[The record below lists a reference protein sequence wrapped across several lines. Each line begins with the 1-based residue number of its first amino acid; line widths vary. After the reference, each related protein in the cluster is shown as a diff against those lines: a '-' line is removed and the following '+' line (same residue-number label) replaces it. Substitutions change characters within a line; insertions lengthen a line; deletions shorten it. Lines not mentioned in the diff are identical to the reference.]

1 MRVMKWSMIA
11 LAVAAGTSQFAMASS
26 QDDSKGFLEDQ
37 SLKLKTR
44 MEYMN
49 RDYKNGAGNVAK
61 KDGTPGFE
69 SGYRQDTGVSQLLT
83 YESGFTQGTVGF
95 GLDAMAMGSVKLDGG
110 SGRRGNGLFA
120 IDSDGNE
127 EKSQGKIGGAVKF
140 RVSDTVLKYGQ
151 QFVASPVFATDDSR
165 LLPEVA
171 TGTLITSKEIK
182 GLELSAGRFTAL
194 SKQTGMGRDSIGGL
208 PDENGNGG
216 KGLTSIN
223 IFGASYAFT
232 DNFTGAFAASDA
244 DQYFKKQ
251 YVNLNYTLP
260 IAEDQSLNFDFNG
273 YKTEGEKRGDL
284 VSAIGDET
292 PGNDT
297 RGVDNKLW
305 SLAAAYS
312 LGAHKFTIAHQRS
325 SGDNAYYYG
334 VDGNSTIF
342 VANSIQISDFVGREE
357 RSWQARYDLN
367 MKTYGVPGLSF
378 MTRYVKGDNI
388 KTNGLGEGKENEWN
402 AESKYVIQEGPAKDL
417 SFRLR
422 YAMYRSN
429 GAYSGYASD
438 NNDTRLI
445 VEYPLN
451 IL

>member
-26 QDDSKGFLEDQ
+26 QDDSKGFLDDQ

-49 RDYKNGAGNVAK
+49 RDYKNGAGNSTS
-61 KDGTPGFE
+61 GTA
-69 SGYRQDTGVSQLLT
+69 GYRQDTGVSQLLT

-110 SGRRGNGLFA
+110 SGHRGNGLFA
-120 IDSDGNE
+120 NDSDGNP

-182 GLELSAGRFTAL
+182 GLELSAGRFTSL

-216 KGLTSIN
+216 KGLTNIN

-232 DNFTGAFAASDA
+232 DNFTGALAASDA
-244 DQYFKKQ
+244 DDYFKK
-251 YVNLNYTLP
+251 YYINLNYTLP
-260 IAEDQSLNFDFNG
+260 INEDQSLNFDFNG
-273 YKTEGEKRGDL
+273 YKTKGDSRGDL
-284 VSAIGDET
+284 VDAIGDGT
-292 PGNDT
+292 L
-297 RGVDNKLW
+297 GVDNNLW

-312 LGAHKFTIAHQRS
+312 LGAHKFTVAYQQS

-357 RSWQARYDLN
+357 KSWQARYDLN

-378 MTRYVKGDNI
+378 MTRYVMGDNI
-388 KTNGLGEGKENEWN
+388 ETNGLGEGKENEWN

-429 GAYSGYASD
+429 GAYSGYSSD

>member
-11 LAVAAGTSQFAMASS
+11 LAVAAGTSQFAVASS
-26 QDDSKGFLEDQ
+26 QDDSKGFIGDQ

-44 MEYMN
+44 MQYMN
-49 RDYKNGAGNVAK
+49 RDFKNGAGNGSS
-61 KDGTPGFE
+61 GTA
-69 SGYRQDTGVSQLLT
+69 GYRQDTGVSQLLT

-110 SGRRGNGLFA
+110 SGHRGNGLFA
-120 IDSDGNE
+120 NDSDGNP

-182 GLELSAGRFTAL
+182 GLELSAGRFTSL

-208 PDENGNGG
+208 PDENGFGG
-216 KGLTSIN
+216 KGLTNIN

-232 DNFTGAFAASDA
+232 DNFTGALAASDA
-244 DQYFKKQ
+244 DDYFKK
-251 YVNLNYTLP
+251 YYINLNYTLP
-260 IAEDQSLNFDFNG
+260 INDEQSLNFDLNG
-273 YKTEGEKRGDL
+273 YKTKGDSRGDL
-284 VSAIGDET
+284 VDAIGDGT
-292 PGNDT
+292 L
-297 RGVDNKLW
+297 GVDNNLW

-312 LGAHKFTIAHQRS
+312 LGAHKFTVAYQQS

-357 RSWQARYDLN
+357 KSWQARYDLN

-378 MTRYVKGDNI
+378 MTRYVMGNNI
-388 KTNGLGEGKENEWN
+388 ETNGLGEGKENEWN

-429 GAYSGYASD
+429 GAYSGYSSD

>member
-11 LAVAAGTSQFAMASS
+11 LAVAAGTSQFAVASS
-26 QDDSKGFLEDQ
+26 QDDSKGFFGDE

-49 RDYKNGAGNVAK
+49 RDYKNGVSNPSS
-61 KDGTPGFE
+61 GT

-120 IDSDGNE
+120 NDSDGNP
-127 EKSQGKIGGAVKF
+127 EKSQGKLGGAVKF
-140 RVSDTVLKYGQ
+140 RLSDTVLKYGQ

-182 GLELSAGRFTAL
+182 GLELNAGRFTSL

-216 KGLTSIN
+216 KGLTNIN

-232 DNFTGAFAASDA
+232 DNFTGAVAASDA
-244 DQYFKKQ
+244 DDYFKKY

-260 IAEDQSLNFDFNG
+260 IAENQSLNFDLNG
-273 YKTEGEKRGDL
+273 YKTKGESRGDL
-284 VSAIGDET
+284 VDAIGDGT
-292 PGNDT
+292 L
-297 RGVDNKLW
+297 GVDNNLW

-312 LGAHKFTIAHQRS
+312 LGAHKFTVAYQQS

-342 VANSIQISDFVGREE
+342 VSNSIQISDFVGREE
-357 RSWQARYDLN
+357 KSWQARYDLN
-367 MKTYGVPGLSF
+367 MATYGVPGLSF

-388 KTNGLGEGKENEWN
+388 NVANAGEGKEYEWN
-402 AESKYVIQEGPAKDL
+402 LESKYVVQEGPAKDL
-417 SFRLR
+417 SFRVR
-422 YAMYRSN
+422 YANYRSN
-429 GAYSGYASD
+429 QAYSGYSPD
-438 NNDTRLI
+438 LYDTRLI

>member
-26 QDDSKGFLEDQ
+26 QDESKGFFGDQ

-44 MEYMN
+44 FEYMN
-49 RDYKNGAGNVAK
+49 RDFKNGAGN
-61 KDGTPGFE
+61 GTSGTA
-69 SGYRQDTGVSQLLT
+69 GYRQDSGLSQLLT

-110 SGRRGNGLFA
+110 SGHRGNGLFA
-120 IDSDGNE
+120 NDSDGNP

-182 GLELSAGRFTAL
+182 GLELSAGRFTSL

-216 KGLTSIN
+216 KGLTNIN
-223 IFGASYAFT
+223 IFGASYSFT
-232 DNFTGAFAASDA
+232 DNFTGALAASDA
-244 DQYFKKQ
+244 DDYFKKY

-260 IAEDQSLNFDFNG
+260 INDEQSLNFDFNG
-273 YKTEGEKRGDL
+273 YHTKGESRGDL
-284 VSAIGDET
+284 VDAIGDGT
-292 PGNDT
+292 T
-297 RGVDNKLW
+297 GVDNNLW

-312 LGAHKFTIAHQRS
+312 IGAHKFTLAHQRS

-342 VANSIQISDFVGREE
+342 VANSIQISDFVGRDE

-378 MTRYVKGDNI
+378 MTRYVMGDHI
-388 KTNGLGEGKENEWN
+388 TTNGLGEGKENEWN

-429 GAYSGYASD
+429 GAYSGYSSD

>member
-26 QDDSKGFLEDQ
+26 QDEAKGFLEDQ

-49 RDYKNGAGNVAK
+49 RDFKNGAGNSTS
-61 KDGTPGFE
+61 GTA
-69 SGYRQDTGVSQLLT
+69 GYRQDTGVSQLLS

-95 GLDAMAMGSVKLDGG
+95 GLDAMAMGAVKLDGG
-110 SGRRGNGLFA
+110 SGHRGNGLFA
-120 IDSDGNE
+120 NDSDGNP

-165 LLPEVA
+165 MLPEVA

-182 GLELSAGRFTAL
+182 GLELSAGRFTSL

-216 KGLTSIN
+216 KGLTNIN
-223 IFGASYAFT
+223 IFGASYSFT
-232 DNFTGAFAASDA
+232 DNFTGALAASDA
-244 DQYFKKQ
+244 DDYFKKY

-260 IAEDQSLNFDFNG
+260 INDEQSLNFDFNG
-273 YKTEGEKRGDL
+273 YHTKGDSRGDL
-284 VSAIGDET
+284 VDAIGDGT
-292 PGNDT
+292 T
-297 RGVDNKLW
+297 GVDNNLW

-312 LGAHKFTIAHQRS
+312 IGAHKFTLAHQRS

-342 VANSIQISDFVGREE
+342 VANSIQISDFVGRDE

-378 MTRYVKGDNI
+378 MTRYVMGDHI
-388 KTNGLGEGKENEWN
+388 TTNGLGEGKENEWN

-429 GAYSGYASD
+429 GAYSGYSSD

>member
-26 QDDSKGFLEDQ
+26 QDEAKGFLEDQ

-44 MEYMN
+44 FEYMN
-49 RDYKNGAGNVAK
+49 RDYKNGAGNVSNG
-61 KDGTPGFE
+61 DGTFK
-69 SGYRQDTGVSQLLT
+69 SGYRQDSGLSQLLT

-120 IDSDGNE
+120 NDSDGNP
-127 EKSQGKIGGAVKF
+127 EKSQGKVGGAVKF

-194 SKQTGMGRDSIGGL
+194 SKQTGMGRDSIAGL
-208 PDENGNGG
+208 PDEDGNGG

-223 IFGASYAFT
+223 IFGASYSFT
-232 DNFTGAFAASDA
+232 DNFTGALAASDA
-244 DQYFKKQ
+244 DDYFKKY

-260 IAEDQSLNFDFNG
+260 INDEQSLNFDFNG
-273 YKTEGEKRGDL
+273 YHTKGDSRGDL
-284 VSAIGDET
+284 VDAIGDGT
-292 PGNDT
+292 T
-297 RGVDNKLW
+297 GVDNNLW

-312 LGAHKFTIAHQRS
+312 IGAHKFTLAHQRS

-342 VANSIQISDFVGREE
+342 VANSIQISDFVGRDE

-378 MTRYVKGDNI
+378 MTRYVMGDHI
-388 KTNGLGEGKENEWN
+388 TTNGLGEGKENEWN
-402 AESKYVIQEGPAKDL
+402 AESKYVVQEGPAKDL

-429 GAYSGYASD
+429 GAYSGYSSD

-445 VEYPLN
+445 IEYPLN

>member
-26 QDDSKGFLEDQ
+26 QSDSKGFLEDQ

-44 MEYMN
+44 FEYMN
-49 RDYKNGAGNVAK
+49 RDYRNGAGNVAK
-61 KDGTPGFE
+61 KDGSPGYE
-69 SGYRQDTGVSQLLT
+69 SGYRQDSGISTLLN

-95 GLDAMAMGSVKLDGG
+95 GLDAMAMGSLKTDGG

-120 IDSDGNE
+120 NDSDGNPE
-127 EKSQGKIGGAVKF
+127 DSQSKIGGAVKV
-140 RVSDTVLKYGQ
+140 RLSDTVLKYGQ

-182 GLELSAGRFTAL
+182 GLEVSAGRFTSL

-208 PDENGNGG
+208 PDENGNGA
-216 KGLTSIN
+216 KGLTYIN

-232 DNFTGAFAASDA
+232 DNFTGTLAASEA
-244 DQYFKKQ
+244 DDYFRKQ
-251 YVNLNYTLP
+251 YLNLNYTLP
-260 IAEDQSLNFDFNG
+260 INDNQSLNLDLNG
-273 YKTEGEKRGDL
+273 YKTEGKKRGDL
-284 VSAIGDET
+284 VDAIGDGT
-292 PGNDT
+292 T
-297 RGVDNKLW
+297 GVDNNLW

-312 LGAHKFTIAHQRS
+312 IGAHKFTIAHQRS

-334 VDGNSTIF
+334 VDGNSTVF

-367 MKTYGVPGLSF
+367 MKTYGVPGLTF
-378 MTRYVKGDNI
+378 MARFVRGDNI
-388 KTNGLGEGKENEWN
+388 ETNGLGEGKENEFN
-402 AESKYVIQEGPAKDL
+402 FESKYVMQEGPAKNL

-422 YAMYRSN
+422 SAVYRSN
-429 GAYSGYASD
+429 GAYNNYSAD
-438 NNDTRLI
+438 NNDVRVI
-445 VEYPLN
+445 IEYPLS

>member
-26 QDDSKGFLEDQ
+26 QDESKGFLEDQ

-49 RDYKNGAGNVAK
+49 RDYKNGAGNVSNG
-61 KDGTPGFE
+61 DGTFK

-120 IDSDGNE
+120 NDSDGNP

-182 GLELSAGRFTAL
+182 GLELSAGRFTSL

-208 PDENGNGG
+208 PDEDGNGG
-216 KGLTSIN
+216 KGLTNIN
-223 IFGASYAFT
+223 IFGASYSFT
-232 DNFTGAFAASDA
+232 DNFTGALAASDA
-244 DQYFKKQ
+244 DDYFKKY

-260 IAEDQSLNFDFNG
+260 INDDQSLNFDFNG
-273 YKTEGEKRGDL
+273 YHTKGESRGDL
-284 VSAIGDET
+284 VDAIGDGT
-292 PGNDT
+292 T
-297 RGVDNKLW
+297 GVDNNLW

-312 LGAHKFTIAHQRS
+312 IGAHKFTLAHQRS

-342 VANSIQISDFVGREE
+342 VANSIQISDFVGRDE

-378 MTRYVKGDNI
+378 MTRYVMGDHI
-388 KTNGLGEGKENEWN
+388 TTNGLGEGKENEWN

-429 GAYSGYASD
+429 GAYSGYSSD

>member
-26 QDDSKGFLEDQ
+26 QDDSKGFLGDQ

-44 MEYMN
+44 FEYMN
-49 RDYKNGAGNVAK
+49 RDYKNGASNPSNS
-61 KDGTPGFE
+61 D
-69 SGYRQDTGVSQLLT
+69 SGYRQDSGISQLLT

-95 GLDAMAMGSVKLDGG
+95 GLDAMAMGSVKTDGG
-110 SGRRGNGLFA
+110 QGHRGNGLFA
-120 IDSDGNE
+120 INGDGEE
-127 EKSQGKIGGAVKF
+127 EKSQGKSGAAVKL
-140 RVSDTVLKYGQ
+140 RLSDTVVKYGQ

-182 GLELSAGRFTAL
+182 GLELSAGRFTSL

-208 PDENGNGG
+208 PDADGNGG
-216 KGLTSIN
+216 KGLTNIN

-232 DNFTGAFAASDA
+232 DNFTGALAASDA
-244 DQYFKKQ
+244 DDYFKK
-251 YVNLNYTLP
+251 YYINLNLTLP
-260 IAEDQSLNFDFNG
+260 IADNQSLNFDLNG
-273 YKTEGEKRGDL
+273 YKTKGESRGDL
-284 VSAIGDET
+284 VDAIGDGT
-292 PGNDT
+292 L
-297 RGVDNKLW
+297 GVDNNLW
-305 SLAAAYS
+305 SLAGAYS
-312 LGAHKFTIAHQRS
+312 LGAHKFTVAYQQS

-342 VANSIQISDFVGREE
+342 VSNSIQISDFVGREE
-357 RSWQARYDLN
+357 KSWQARYDLN
-367 MKTYGVPGLSF
+367 MATYGVPGLSF

-388 KTNGLGEGKENEWN
+388 ATNGLGEGKEYEWN
-402 AESKYVIQEGPAKDL
+402 LESKYVVQEGPAKDL
-417 SFRLR
+417 SFRVR
-422 YAMYRSN
+422 YANYRSN
-429 GAYSGYASD
+429 AAYSGYSPD
-438 NNDTRLI
+438 LYDTRLI

>member
-26 QDDSKGFLEDQ
+26 QEESKGFFGDQ

-44 MEYMN
+44 FEYMN
-49 RDYKNGAGNVAK
+49 RDFKNGASNNA
-61 KDGTPGFE
+61 D
-69 SGYRQDTGVSQLLT
+69 SGYRQESGLSQLLT

-95 GLDAMAMGSVKLDGG
+95 GLDAMAMGAVKLDGG
-110 SGRRGNGLFA
+110 SGHRGTGLFA
-120 IDSDGNE
+120 VDSDNNP
-127 EKSQGKIGGAVKF
+127 EKSQGKIGGAVKL
-140 RVSDTVLKYGQ
+140 RLSDTVLKYGQ

-165 LLPEVA
+165 MLPEVA

-194 SKQTGMGRDSIGGL
+194 SKQTGMARDSIGGL
-208 PDENGNGG
+208 PDEDGNHA
-216 KGLTSIN
+216 KGLSSGIN

-232 DNFTGAFAASDA
+232 DNFTGALAASDA
-244 DQYFKKQ
+244 DEYFKK
-251 YVNLNYTLP
+251 YYANLNYTLP
-260 IAEDQSLNFDFNG
+260 ITDNQSLNFDLNG
-273 YKTEGEKRGDL
+273 YKTKGDKRGDQ
-284 VSAIGDET
+284 VDAIGDGT
-292 PGNDT
+292 L
-297 RGVDNKLW
+297 GVDNNLW

-312 LGAHKFTIAHQRS
+312 LGAHKFTLAYQQS

-342 VANSIQISDFVGREE
+342 VSNSIQISDFVGREE
-357 RSWQARYDLN
+357 KSYQARYDLN
-367 MKTYGVPGLSF
+367 MATYGVPGLSF
-378 MTRYVKGDNI
+378 MTRYVMGNNI

-402 AESKYVIQEGPAKDL
+402 LESKYVIQEGPAKDL
-417 SFRLR
+417 SFRAR
-422 YAMYRSN
+422 FANYRSN

-438 NNDTRLI
+438 NYDTRLI
-445 VEYPLN
+445 IEYPLS

>member
-11 LAVAAGTSQFAMASS
+11 LAVAAGTSQFAVASS
-26 QDDSKGFLEDQ
+26 QDESKGFIGDQ

-44 MEYMN
+44 MQYMN
-49 RDYKNGAGNVAK
+49 RDYKNGAGNVQRD
-61 KDGTPGFE
+61 DGSFA
-69 SGYRQDTGVSQLLT
+69 SGYRQDTGISQLLT

-120 IDSDGNE
+120 NDSDGNP
-127 EKSQGKIGGAVKF
+127 EKSQGKIGGAVKL
-140 RVSDTVLKYGQ
+140 RLSDTVLKYGQ

-182 GLELSAGRFTAL
+182 GLELSAGRFTSL

-208 PDENGNGG
+208 PDEDGNGA
-216 KGLTSIN
+216 KGLTNIN
-223 IFGASYAFT
+223 IFGATYQFT
-232 DNFTGAFAASDA
+232 DNFVGTLAASDA
-244 DQYFKKQ
+244 DDYFKKQ

-260 IAEDQSLNFDFNG
+260 INDEQSLNFDFNG

-284 VSAIGDET
+284 VDALGDGT
-292 PGNDT
+292 T
-297 RGVDNKLW
+297 GVDNKLW

-312 LGAHKFTIAHQRS
+312 IGAHKFTVAHQRS

-342 VANSIQISDFVGREE
+342 VSNSIQISDFVGKDE

-367 MKTYGVPGLSF
+367 MASYGVPGLSF
-378 MTRYVKGDNI
+378 MTRYVMGDNI
-388 KTNGLGEGKENEWN
+388 SVAGEGEGKENEWN
-402 AESKYVIQEGPAKDL
+402 LESKYVFQEGPAKDL
-417 SFRLR
+417 SMRVRF
-422 YAMYRSN
+422 ANYRSN
-429 GAYSGYASD
+429 GAYSNYSSD
-438 NNDTRLI
+438 VYDTRVI
-445 VEYPLN
+445 IEYPLS

>member
-26 QDDSKGFLEDQ
+26 QDESKGFFGDQ

-44 MEYMN
+44 FEYMN
-49 RDYKNGAGNVAK
+49 RDFKNGAGN
-61 KDGTPGFE
+61 GTSGTA
-69 SGYRQDTGVSQLLT
+69 GYRQDSGLSQLLT

-110 SGRRGNGLFA
+110 SGHRGNGLFA
-120 IDSDGNE
+120 NDSDGNP

-182 GLELSAGRFTAL
+182 GLELSAGRFTSL

-216 KGLTSIN
+216 KGLTNIN
-223 IFGASYAFT
+223 IFGASYSFT
-232 DNFTGAFAASDA
+232 DNFTGALAASDA
-244 DQYFKKQ
+244 DDYFKKY

-260 IAEDQSLNFDFNG
+260 INDEQSLNFDFNG
-273 YKTEGEKRGDL
+273 YHTKGESRGDL
-284 VSAIGDET
+284 VDAIGDGT
-292 PGNDT
+292 T
-297 RGVDNKLW
+297 GVDNNLW

-312 LGAHKFTIAHQRS
+312 IGAHKFTLAHQRS

-342 VANSIQISDFVGREE
+342 VANSIQISDFVGRDE

-378 MTRYVKGDNI
+378 MTRYVMGDHI
-388 KTNGLGEGKENEWN
+388 TTNGLGEGKENEWN

>member
-26 QDDSKGFLEDQ
+26 QDEAKGFLEDQ

-44 MEYMN
+44 FEYMN
-49 RDYKNGAGNVAK
+49 RDYKNGAGNVSNG
-61 KDGTPGFE
+61 DGTFK
-69 SGYRQDTGVSQLLT
+69 SGYRQDSGLSQLLT

-120 IDSDGNE
+120 NDSDGNP
-127 EKSQGKIGGAVKF
+127 EKSQGKVGGAVKF

-208 PDENGNGG
+208 PDEDGNGG
-216 KGLTSIN
+216 KGLNSIN
-223 IFGASYAFT
+223 IFGASYSFT
-232 DNFTGAFAASDA
+232 DNFTGALAASDA
-244 DQYFKKQ
+244 DDYFKKY

-260 IAEDQSLNFDFNG
+260 INDEQSLNFDFNG
-273 YKTEGEKRGDL
+273 YHTKGDSRGDL
-284 VSAIGDET
+284 VDAIGDGT
-292 PGNDT
+292 T
-297 RGVDNKLW
+297 GVDNNLW

-312 LGAHKFTIAHQRS
+312 IGAHKFTLAHQRS

-342 VANSIQISDFVGREE
+342 VANSIQISDFVGRDE

-378 MTRYVKGDNI
+378 MTRYVMGDHI
-388 KTNGLGEGKENEWN
+388 TTNGLGEGKENEWN
-402 AESKYVIQEGPAKDL
+402 AESKYVVQEGPAKDL

-429 GAYSGYASD
+429 GAYSGYSSD

-445 VEYPLN
+445 IEYPLN

>member
-26 QDDSKGFLEDQ
+26 QEESKGFLEDQ

-49 RDYKNGAGNVAK
+49 RDFKNGAGNSSS
-61 KDGTPGFE
+61 GTA
-69 SGYRQDTGVSQLLT
+69 GYRQDTGVSQLLT

-110 SGRRGNGLFA
+110 SGHRGNGLFA
-120 IDSDGNE
+120 NDSDGNP

-165 LLPEVA
+165 LIPEVA

-194 SKQTGMGRDSIGGL
+194 SKQTGMGRDSVGGL

-216 KGLTSIN
+216 KGLTNIN

-232 DNFTGAFAASDA
+232 DNFTAALAASDA
-244 DQYFKKQ
+244 DDYFKKY
-251 YVNLNYTLP
+251 YVNANYTLP
-260 IAEDQSLNFDFNG
+260 INDDQSLNFDLNG
-273 YKTEGEKRGDL
+273 YHTKGEKRGDQ
-284 VSAIGDET
+284 VDAIGDGT
-292 PGNDT
+292 T
-297 RGVDNKLW
+297 GVDNNLW

-312 LGAHKFTIAHQRS
+312 LGAHKFTVAYQQS

-357 RSWQARYDLN
+357 KSWQARYDLN

-378 MTRYVKGDNI
+378 MTRYVMGDNI

>member
-11 LAVAAGTSQFAMASS
+11 LAVAAGTSQFAVASS
-26 QDDSKGFLEDQ
+26 QDDSKGFFGDE

-49 RDYKNGAGNVAK
+49 RDYKNGVSNPSS
-61 KDGTPGFE
+61 GT

-120 IDSDGNE
+120 NDSDGNP
-127 EKSQGKIGGAVKF
+127 EKSQGKLGGAVKF
-140 RVSDTVLKYGQ
+140 RLSDTVLKYGQ

-182 GLELSAGRFTAL
+182 GLELNAGRFTSL

-216 KGLTSIN
+216 KGLTNIN

-232 DNFTGAFAASDA
+232 DNFTGALAASDA
-244 DQYFKKQ
+244 DDYFKK
-251 YVNLNYTLP
+251 YYINLNYTLP
-260 IAEDQSLNFDFNG
+260 IADNQSLNFDLNG
-273 YKTEGEKRGDL
+273 YKTKGESRGDL
-284 VSAIGDET
+284 VDAIGDGT
-292 PGNDT
+292 L
-297 RGVDNKLW
+297 GVDNNLW

-312 LGAHKFTIAHQRS
+312 LGAHKFTVAYQQS

-342 VANSIQISDFVGREE
+342 VSNSIQISDFVGREE
-357 RSWQARYDLN
+357 KSWQARYDLN
-367 MKTYGVPGLSF
+367 MATYGVPGLSF

-388 KTNGLGEGKENEWN
+388 NVANAGEGKEYEWN
-402 AESKYVIQEGPAKDL
+402 LESKYVVQEGPAKDL
-417 SFRLR
+417 SFRVR
-422 YAMYRSN
+422 YANYRSN
-429 GAYSGYASD
+429 AAYSGYSPD
-438 NNDTRLI
+438 LYDTRLI